1 MMNHFRTDSNA
12 GQTNLYRIRIK
23 GHLNGQWSDWFDG
36 FTVTLLDDGST
47 LLDGQVADQAAL
59 HGMLRRIRDL
69 GMPLLSVLRVSPDQ
83 TDMTMAD
90 YRRETT

>member
-1 MMNHFRTDSNA
+1 MMNHFRTDSNT
-12 GQTNLYRIRIK
+12 GQPSLYRIRIK
-23 GHLNGQWSDWFDG
+23 GHLNDQWSEWFDG

-47 LLDGQVADQAAL
+47 LLAGQVTDQAAL

-83 TDMTMAD
+83 ADVTLAD
-90 YRRETT
+90 YRREST

>member
-1 MMNHFRTDSNA
+1 MMNHFRTDSNT
-12 GQTNLYRIRIK
+12 GQPNLYRIRIK

-83 TDMTMAD
+83 NDMTMAD

>member
-1 MMNHFRTDSNA
+1 MMNHFRTDANA
-12 GQTNLYRIRIK
+12 GQTNLYRIKIK

-83 TDMTMAD
+83 TDMTLAD
-90 YRRETT
+90 YRKDLT